1 MNVKCQ
7 LYLNKKYIL
16 KRKVSNTKQII
27 LKLNMFGT
35 SLVAQWLKPS
45 GLNSGGTV
53 SIPGWILM
61 MHGESENF

>member
-16 KRKVSNTKQII
+16 KRKISNTKQII

-35 SLVAQWLKPS
+35 SLVAQWLRPS
-45 GLNSGGTV
+45 AFNTGGTG

-61 MHGESENF
+61 MRGESENF